1 MEFDLYK
8 AIENYNTKNEREKEC
23 VEKTKEFLR
32 TNDNC
37 FSRTNL
43 KGHITAGALVMD
55 INGDV
60 LLNHHKALDKW
71 LFFGGHSDGEANSL
85 NVAKREVM
93 EESGITEFD
102 DLGGSIFDIDVH
114 IIPEN
119 CAKKEPEHYHYDI
132 RFLFIVRNKNF
143 KISDESKEVK
153 WMSISQ
159 AKLIMNDTDK
169 IRVLEKAYEVY
180 RNMQHEK

>member
-8 AIENYNTKNEREKEC
+8 AIENYIPRDEKEKEC
-23 VEKTKEFLR
+23 VEKAKDFLKN
-32 TNDNC
+32 NDNC

-55 INGDV
+55 ENGNV

-71 LFFGGHSDGEANSL
+71 LLFGGHSDGESNSL

-93 EESGITEFD
+93 EESGIAELD
-102 DLGGSIFDIDVH
+102 DLGGKILDIDAH

-119 CAKKEPEHYHYDI
+119 PAHFNEKTGPCRAKAAFAQQFTNCLRCAKP
-132 RFLFIVRNKNF
+132 RV
-143 KISDESKEVK
+143 V
-153 WMSISQ
+153 
-159 AKLIMNDTDK
+159 AKPGGLW
-169 IRVLEKAYEVY
+169 
-180 RNMQHEK
+180 